1 VRKPK
6 PLADTP
12 ADDASYPPKAHA
24 HAPAHP
30 LHAAPAAVRSF
41 STVEIALIVIAVLAT
56 ISAMRIAEPF
66 LVPLVT
72 GILLSYTLRPLVS
85 MLERVHIPRFPAAVL
100 VVAVLVA
107 LVAASIYVARDDLNN
122 WVAELPA
129 AARKLRHAVA
139 DSARQSPGPMTHMK
153 AAAAELDKA
162 AAEASGKPVP
172 PPAAPVGVQA
182 QFQEFLT
189 VQSGKALS
197 VLAEISVALLLAL
210 FLLAAGDTFRRKVAK
225 IAGASLARRRVTVEV
240 LDEIDGQIQVYM
252 MTLLL
257 TNLLIGL
264 SAWGALYALGLSDA
278 GMWGAMIGIVH
289 IIPYVGTI
297 VATLAVGVA
306 MFVQTGSL
314 GDGFIAGAV
323 VLAIASTIGM
333 GLATWMQGRATHIN
347 PVAVLIGVLFFG
359 WLWGGWGLL
368 LSVPILAV
376 VKSIADRI
384 ESLHPIS
391 ELLRG

>member
-1 VRKPK
+1 
-6 PLADTP
+6 
-12 ADDASYPPKAHA
+12 
-24 HAPAHP
+24 
-30 LHAAPAAVRSF
+30 
-41 STVEIALIVIAVLAT
+41 
-56 ISAMRIAEPF
+56 
-66 LVPLVT
+66 
-72 GILLSYTLRPLVS
+72 
-85 MLERVHIPRFPAAVL
+85 MLQRAHIPRFPAAVL
-100 VVAVLVA
+100 VVSVLVA
-107 LVAASIYVARDDLNN
+107 LVAATIYVARDDLND

-129 AARKLRHAVA
+129 AARKLRHAVRRFRPPIA
-139 DSARQSPGPMTHMK
+139 GTDDAHEGGGGG
-153 AAAAELDKA
+153 LDKA

-197 VLAEISVALLLAL
+197 VLAEISVAMLLAL

-257 TNLLIGL
+257 TNLLIAL
-264 SAWGALYALGLSDA
+264 STWAALFALGLSDA

-314 GDGFIAGAV
+314 ADWFIAGSV

-333 GLATWMQGRATHIN
+333 GLASWMQGRATHIN
-347 PVAVLIGVLFFG
+347 PVAVLVGVLFFG

-384 ESLHPIS
+384 EALHPIS
-391 ELLRG
+391 ELLRS

>member
-1 VRKPK
+1 VRKRK

-12 ADDASYPPKAHA
+12 ADDPSYPSR
-24 HAPAHP
+24 APAIVRP
-30 LHAAPAAVRSF
+30 PGASAATSSDFTR
-41 STVEIALIVIAVLAT
+41 TEITLIVIAAVAT
-56 ISAMRIAEPF
+56 ITAMRVAEPF
-66 LVPLVT
+66 LVPLVM

-85 MLERVHIPRFPAAVL
+85 MVERAHIPRFPAAVL

-107 LVAASIYVARDDLNN
+107 LVAATIYATRDDLNN

-139 DSARQSPGPMTHMK
+139 DSARQSPGPMMHMK

-162 AAEASGKPVP
+162 AAEASGKSAPS
-172 PPAAPVGVQA
+172 PAGPVGVQA

-252 MTLLL
+252 MTMLL
-257 TNLLIGL
+257 TNILIAL
-264 SAWGALYALGLSDA
+264 STWAALFALGLSDA

-314 GDGFIAGAV
+314 GDGLIAGGV

-368 LSVPILAV
+368 LAVPILAV
-376 VKSIADRI
+376 VKSIADRV
-384 ESLHPIS
+384 EALHPIS

>member
-1 VRKPK
+1 MRKRK

-12 ADDASYPPKAHA
+12 ADDPSYPRKALTA
-24 HAPAHP
+24 VPAHG
-30 LHAAPAAVRSF
+30 PAAATPVDF
-41 STVEIALIVIAVLAT
+41 TTTEIALIVLAALAT
-56 ISAMRIAEPF
+56 ITAMRIAEPF

-85 MLERVHIPRFPAAVL
+85 LVERAHIPRFPAAVL
-100 VVAVLVA
+100 VVSILVA
-107 LVAASIYVARDDLNN
+107 LVTATLYVARNDVND
-122 WVAELPA
+122 WIAELPA

-139 DSARQSPGPMTHMK
+139 VSERQSPGPMTHMK

-162 AAEASGKPVP
+162 AAEASGKPVA
-172 PPAAPVGVQA
+172 PPAPAVGGVQA

-197 VLAEISVALLLAL
+197 VVAEISVALLLAL
-210 FLLAAGDTFRRKVAK
+210 FLLAAGDTFRRKLAK

-252 MTLLL
+252 MTLLV
-257 TNLLIGL
+257 TNVLIAL
-264 SAWGALYALGLSDA
+264 STWAALYALGLSDA

-297 VATLAVGVA
+297 VATAAVGVA
-306 MFVQTGSL
+306 MFVQTGNL
-314 GDGFIAGAV
+314 ADGLIAAGV
-323 VLAIASTIGM
+323 VFAIATTIGM

-376 VKSIADRI
+376 LKSIADRV
-384 ESLHPIS
+384 ESMQPIS

>member
-1 VRKPK
+1 MRKHK
-6 PLADTP
+6 PPADTP
-12 ADDASYPPKAHA
+12 AVDGSYPPTAHA
-24 HAPAHP
+24 AVQPP
-30 LHAAPAAVRSF
+30 QAAESAASDF
-41 STVEIALIVIAVLAT
+41 STTEIALIVIATVAT
-56 ISAMRIAEPF
+56 IGAMRVAEPF

-72 GILLSYTLRPLVS
+72 GIFLSYTLRPLVS
-85 MLERVHIPRFPAAVL
+85 LVERARIPRFPAAVL
-100 VVAVLVA
+100 VVSVLVA
-107 LVAASIYVARDDLNN
+107 LVSATIYATRNDFNE

-153 AAAAELDKA
+153 AAAAELDEA
-162 AAEASGKPVP
+162 AAEASGKPGAP
-172 PPAAPVGVQA
+172 PPAAVGVQA

-197 VLAEISVALLLAL
+197 VVAEISVALLLAL

-252 MTLLL
+252 MTLLV
-257 TNLLIGL
+257 TNVLIAL
-264 SAWGALYALGLSDA
+264 STWAALFALGLSDA

-297 VATLAVGVA
+297 VATVGAGVA
-306 MFVQTGSL
+306 MFVQTGNPA
-314 GDGFIAGAV
+314 DGLIAGGV
-323 VLAIASTIGM
+323 VFAIATTFGM

-376 VKSIADRI
+376 VKSIADRV
-384 ESLHPIS
+384 EVMQPIS